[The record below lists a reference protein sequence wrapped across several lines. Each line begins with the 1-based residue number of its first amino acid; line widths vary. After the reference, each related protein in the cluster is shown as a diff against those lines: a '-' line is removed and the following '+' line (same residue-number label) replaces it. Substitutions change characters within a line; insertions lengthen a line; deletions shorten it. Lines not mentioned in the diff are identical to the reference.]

1 MYRTDG
7 YPSQDPTTPN
17 DLLAPLLGPLPWT
30 AAPLRVQQ
38 EHVDLARASY
48 QTEGQAFL
56 HLRNKF
62 WGSLEIWRKAPI
74 SLVFLWQS
82 WQLPFAPSFGLILKD
97 SVLLMPCCVS
107 KQLPRGFPDWALP
120 DEAEGGKPVY
130 HVSSGR

>member
-30 AAPLRVQQ
+30 AAPLRVEQ
-38 EHVDLARASY
+38 EHVDLARASS

-82 WQLPFAPSFGLILKD
+82 WQLPFAPSSGSPTCPLRWWFFPEAACVWSVVEVIL
-97 SVLLMPCCVS
+97 S
-107 KQLPRGFPDWALP
+107 
-120 DEAEGGKPVY
+120 
-130 HVSSGR
+130 

>member
-30 AAPLRVQQ
+30 AAPLRVEQ
-38 EHVDLARASY
+38 EHVDLARASS

-97 SVLLMPCCVS
+97 SVFLMPCCVS